1 MVVYYLLEKPF
12 LNVPFGGLLSFCCF
26 ALPPPVLLWPFIYP
40 LRGYA
45 TACLPFFTPEGGVRC
60 PFVLPQRGNA
70 KPEGVRQRT
79 SPLGQQKGQ
88 NRRGTNSERTTTYYI
103 EQTRGNI

>member
-40 LRGYA
+40 LRFCPKGATCTPEGGKAHSCPIRGKAKA
-45 TACLPFFTPEGGVRC
+45 TACLPSGATY
-60 PFVLPQRGNA
+60 
-70 KPEGVRQRT
+70 KP
-79 SPLGQQKGQ
+79 L
-88 NRRGTNSERTTTYYI
+88 
-103 EQTRGNI
+103 